1 MYKILRNFLFLFD
14 AELIHEFSVKFIRI
28 FSSIP
33 IFKLIIRKIF
43 VVNHVSL
50 EKKLFGLT
58 FKNPVGL
65 AAGFDKN
72 AEYYRDFSNFGFGFI
87 EIGTVTPLPQPGNPK
102 KRIFRLVED
111 KSLINRLGFN
121 NKGVEAV
128 ANNLKKRRDI
138 IIGANIGKNFFTEN
152 VDAHND
158 YLICLKDLHD
168 YIDYF
173 AVNISSPNTKGLREF
188 HDRELLKPLLEKLV
202 NQNNNMTSRKPLL
215 LKISPDINDQQI
227 DDIVQLVL
235 ELQIDGVI
243 ATNTSI
249 QRDGLLSKY
258 KEEKGGLSGMK
269 LKDRSNSIISY
280 LRKKLGRDFPIIGVG
295 GIMSAE
301 DALEKIKCG
310 ADLVQLYTGF
320 IYEGPSL
327 IKRINKL
334 LLDQELNKNNEK

>member
-249 QRDGLLSKY
+249 SRDGLLSKY
-258 KEEKGGLSGMK
+258 KKEKGGLSGMK
-269 LKDRSNSIISY
+269 LNNRSNSIISI

-301 DALEKIKCG
+301 NALEKIKCG
-310 ADLVQLYTGF
+310 ADLIQLYTGF

-327 IKRINKL
+327 IKSINKL
-334 LLDQELNKNNEK
+334 LLDQELNKIK

>member
-72 AEYYRDFSNFGFGFI
+72 AEYYRDFSNFGFGFV

-121 NKGVEAV
+121 NKGVEVV

-168 YIDYF
+168 YVDYF
-173 AVNISSPNTKGLREF
+173 AVNISSPNTRGLREF
-188 HDRELLKPLLEKLV
+188 HDKELLKPLLEKLV
-202 NQNNNMTSRKPLL
+202 NQNNKMTSRKPLL
-215 LKISPDINDQQI
+215 LKISPDINDQQL
-227 DDIVQLVL
+227 DDVVQLVL

-243 ATNTSI
+243 ATNTTLS
-249 QRDGLLSKY
+249 REGLLSKY
-258 KEEKGGLSGMK
+258 KKENGGLSGMK
-269 LKDRSNSIISY
+269 LNNRSNSIISI
-280 LRKKLGRDFPIIGVG
+280 LRKKIVKDFPIIGVG

-301 DALEKIKCG
+301 NALEKIKCG
-310 ADLVQLYTGF
+310 ADLIQLYTGF

-327 IKRINKL
+327 IKSINKL
-334 LLDQELNKNNEK
+334 LLDQELNKIK

>member
-121 NKGVEAV
+121 NKGVEVV

-168 YIDYF
+168 YVDYF
-173 AVNISSPNTKGLREF
+173 AVNISSPNTRGLREF
-188 HDRELLKPLLEKLV
+188 HDKELLKPLLEKLV
-202 NQNNNMTSRKPLL
+202 NQNNKMTSRKPLL
-215 LKISPDINDQQI
+215 LKISPDINDQQL
-227 DDIVQLVL
+227 DDVVQLVL

-243 ATNTSI
+243 ATNTTLS
-249 QRDGLLSKY
+249 REGLLSKY
-258 KEEKGGLSGMK
+258 KKENGGLSGMK
-269 LKDRSNSIISY
+269 LNNRSNSIISI

-301 DALEKIKCG
+301 NALEKIKCG
-310 ADLVQLYTGF
+310 ADLIQLYTGF

-327 IKRINKL
+327 IKSINKL
-334 LLDQELNKNNEK
+334 LLDQELNKIK